1 LLCCIYGTA
10 LQGVFIPAQVAA
22 AAALL
27 ARNSNLSAVLCQFFR
42 EDLLAWTSRKGK
54 GSSGGVHL
62 PSDTLKGL
70 VVKNTQ
76 QVRFSLYVRTRVCA
90 CGSQGSGRLASRICL
105 LMVGKSMQH
114 ASNKR
119 MPLCCR
125 IGC

>member
-1 LLCCIYGTA
+1 MQGHFYTHDSAEKLPLLARPCCVTP
-10 LQGVFIPAQVAA
+10 QGVFIPGQVAA

-76 QVRFSLYVRTRVCA
+76 QVRWGAVD
-90 CGSQGSGRLASRICL
+90 
-105 LMVGKSMQH
+105 
-114 ASNKR
+114 
-119 MPLCCR
+119 
-125 IGC
+125 

>member
-1 LLCCIYGTA
+1 M
-10 LQGVFIPAQVAA
+10 FIPAQVAA

-27 ARNSNLSAVLCQFFR
+27 ARNSNLAAVLCQFFR

-76 QVRFSLYVRTRVCA
+76 QVGFATQCTVLGLSVMSWLFTVTFV
-90 CGSQGSGRLASRICL
+90 
-105 LMVGKSMQH
+105 
-114 ASNKR
+114 
-119 MPLCCR
+119 
-125 IGC
+125 